1 MTKRAAIL
9 NDGSFDSLMEYVAAN
24 SDDVT
29 RDRLVFLFSYKAG
42 LRVAEIAGLRWRD
55 VIDERGNIG
64 QVIGQD
70 MQDQPI
76 IGFTVPSTIA
86 KKGHQRV
93 LPLHP
98 ALFTTLTHAAST
110 LLKFKGWQHT
120 HIITHQYTG
129 VWKPNTLQKH
139 MSRVYQDAGFFG
151 CSSHSGRRTFVTKAA
166 RRANVMECSLM
177 DVQKLAGHKYISTT
191 EAYVDLSPNI
201 GRLVGSM

>member
-1 MTKRAAIL
+1 MTKRANVL
-9 NDGSFDSLMEYVAAN
+9 NDGSFDTLLSHITTN
-24 SDDVT
+24 SSDVE
-29 RDRLVFLFSYKAG
+29 RDRLIFLFSYKAG

-55 VIDERGNIG
+55 VIDARGNIG
-64 QVIGQD
+64 QNIGQD
-70 MQDQPI
+70 AQEQPI
-76 IGFTVPSTIA
+76 LGFTVPSTIA

-98 ALFTTLTHAAST
+98 ALFTTLNHAVVFAK
-110 LLKFKGWQHT
+110 KFKGWQHT
-120 HIITHQYTG
+120 HIITHPHTG
-129 VWKPNTLQKH
+129 VWKPNTLQKY
-139 MSRVYQDAGFFG
+139 MARVYQDAGFFG

-166 RRANVMECSLM
+166 RRANTMDCSLM